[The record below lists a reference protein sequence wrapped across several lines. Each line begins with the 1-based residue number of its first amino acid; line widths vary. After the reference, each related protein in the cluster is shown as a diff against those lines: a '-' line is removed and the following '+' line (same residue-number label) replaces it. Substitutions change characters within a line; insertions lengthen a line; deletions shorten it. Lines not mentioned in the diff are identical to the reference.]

1 MDVMLSTGDAAKVL
15 QTSASRVARAVRSG
29 LVPGERRGNRTLVS
43 HDAVTSLASLW
54 GLAPRH
60 RELTRQELFV
70 LTVLR
75 LRPLG
80 VRSAGAVARAA
91 GVSPATAARALLRLQ
106 QAGLVERAALV
117 LPGRRS
123 GGARVWRARIDAGP
137 WQQVEPLLRRVVLP
151 GRAGQTGGLDAVR
164 ARVAGIHSAAA
175 EKVRP
180 APPPPPPPPPPH
192 TPPEGRGAVR
202 DAVAAVTRVLTGRAT
217 LRDYFDL
224 ESLDGSGVPVEVAL
238 AAVIRRS
245 AAADPTG
252 IADRVVRALG
262 DLDGVPEDASLPVT
276 RADVATYWARR
287 LPEVVSHLG
296 IG

>member
-1 MDVMLSTGDAAKVL
+1 MPV
-15 QTSASRVARAVRSG
+15 
-29 LVPGERRGNRTLVS
+29 
-43 HDAVTSLASLW
+43 
-54 GLAPRH
+54 
-60 RELTRQELFV
+60 
-70 LTVLR
+70 
-75 LRPLG
+75 
-80 VRSAGAVARAA
+80 
-91 GVSPATAARALLRLQ
+91 
-106 QAGLVERAALV
+106 
-117 LPGRRS
+117 
-123 GGARVWRARIDAGP
+123 
-137 WQQVEPLLRRVVLP
+137 
-151 GRAGQTGGLDAVR
+151 
-164 ARVAGIHSAAA
+164 
-175 EKVRP
+175 
-180 APPPPPPPPPPH
+180 
-192 TPPEGRGAVR
+192 
-202 DAVAAVTRVLTGRAT
+202 AVAAVTRVLTGRAT

>member
-137 WQQVEPLLRRVVLP
+137 WQQVEPLRRRVGLP

-164 ARVAGIHSAAA
+164 ARVAGILSAAA
-175 EKVRP
+175 EKVAP
-180 APPPPPPPPPPH
+180 APPPPPPP
-192 TPPEGRGAVR
+192 EGKGAVR

>member
-164 ARVAGIHSAAA
+164 ARVAGILSAAA
-175 EKVRP
+175 EKVA
-180 APPPPPPPPPPH
+180 APPPPPPPP
-192 TPPEGRGAVR
+192 EGKGAVR

>member
-164 ARVAGIHSAAA
+164 ARVAGILSAAA
-175 EKVRP
+175 EKVAP
-180 APPPPPPPPPPH
+180 APPPPPPP
-192 TPPEGRGAVR
+192 EGKGAVR

>member
-164 ARVAGIHSAAA
+164 ARVAGILSAAA
-175 EKVRP
+175 EKGAP
-180 APPPPPPPPPPH
+180 APPPPPPP
-192 TPPEGRGAVR
+192 EGKGAVR